1 MLVPGSFFRRFILA
15 SLVLLGLAGAARAQ
29 TQSTP
34 SGSTTR
40 LEPVKVVGANVPGEV
55 KAMGGYLQPEWTAR
69 RRFVTTRVYVQP
81 EGQAEVELGYD
92 FARDPGG
99 FNTQLFRQE
108 IEYGLPHRFQVD
120 LENTFQDFREGEEGT
135 GAWHHDSTAVEL
147 RYALADWGKI
157 PLNPTVAVAW
167 KLNDKAADAAE
178 GQLLFGAE
186 LSPQWHWGV
195 NFLYEQ
201 QVGDDRFREKSV
213 SAGIS
218 YSVINEKLNLG
229 VETKYAIESDRD
241 TRGHPERR
249 WLIGPS
255 LQWRPSDETH
265 FDIVPMWGA
274 TEAAPKWEVFIFFG
288 FEFGDGADDGDHRKV
303 EPASLRGR

>member
-1 MLVPGSFFRRFILA
+1 MGLF
-15 SLVLLGLAGAARAQ
+15 LLGLTGGALASGQ
-29 TQSTP
+29 TTGLEP
-34 SGSTTR
+34 ATK

-92 FARDPGG
+92 FARDPEG

-108 IEYGLPHRFQVD
+108 IEFGLPHRFQVD
-120 LENTFQDFREGEEGT
+120 LENTFQNFREGAGEAGS
-135 GAWHHDSTAVEL
+135 WHHDSSAVEL
-147 RYALADWGKI
+147 RHAFADWGKI
-157 PLNPTVAVAW
+157 PFNPTVSVAW
-167 KLNDKAADAAE
+167 KANAGAADAFEA
-178 GQLLFGAE
+178 QLLLGAE
-186 LSPQWHWGV
+186 LSPRWHWGV
-195 NFLYEQ
+195 NFLNEQ
-201 QVGDDRFREKSV
+201 QVGDDRFRERAA
-213 SAGIS
+213 SAGLS
-218 YSVINEKLNLG
+218 YSLINEKLNLG
-229 VETKYAIESDRD
+229 LETKYAVESDKD

-249 WLIGPS
+249 WTVGPS

-274 TEAAPKWEVFIFFG
+274 TEAAPRFELFIFFG
-288 FEFGDGADDGDHRKV
+288 FEFGDGADDGDKRKV